1 MKRATKLATTVV
13 LTLVGLVGLSAT
25 WGFADQP
32 AEATKPSAQTTD
44 PPASQA
50 AARRGGA
57 DAQPAAQAENTP
69 SASGESELPAAGARP
84 KPATGF
90 RTIEPEIRIVPF
102 LGTATTEATPAER
115 GQAGLPEG
123 VGLTVQEILAGSP
136 AEAAG
141 LKQFDVLHKLGD
153 QLLVNDPQFRTLLRM
168 HRPGER
174 IDLHVIRRGRPVTV
188 SVELGRREVPVGELS
203 AAEMLQW
210 LLRPAPRSAPAAEL
224 AGFSARYEDAEHV
237 LLLSTDPQGKHLLAR
252 DKQGNVL
259 FDGQLD
265 TPQQRA
271 AVPDD
276 LLSKLE
282 QLENPPQPRGEGD
295 DAAR

>member
-1 MKRATKLATTVV
+1 VKRATKLATTAV
-13 LTLVGLVGLSAT
+13 LTLVGFVGLSAT
-25 WGFADQP
+25 SGFADQP
-32 AEATKPSAQTTD
+32 A
-44 PPASQA
+44 
-50 AARRGGA
+50 G
-57 DAQPAAQAENTP
+57 QAENP
-69 SASGESELPAAGARP
+69 SRAPGAPEAPTAEARE

-102 LGTATTEATPAER
+102 LGTATTQATPAER
-115 GQAGLPEG
+115 AQAGLPEG
-123 VGLTVQEILAGSP
+123 VGLTVQEILKGSP

-141 LKQFDVLHKLGD
+141 LERFDVLHKLGD
-153 QLLVNDPQFRTLLRM
+153 QLLVNDPQFRTLLRI
-168 HRPGER
+168 HRPGQR
-174 IDLHVIRRGRPVTV
+174 IELHVMRRGRPVTL

-237 LLLSTDPQGKHLLAR
+237 LLLSTDPRGKHLLAR

-276 LLSKLE
+276 LLPKLE
-282 QLENPPQPRGEGD
+282 QLENPPQPRG
-295 DAAR
+295 AADGAAAP